1 MGATM
6 ATAPKQAENKTA
18 ANEVLLRVEG
28 VTKVYDGHVKAVDD
42 VSLEVKRG
50 EIFGLLGGS
59 GCGKSTLL
67 RMMAGF
73 ETPTKGKI
81 YLEG

>member
-1 MGATM
+1 M
-6 ATAPKQAENKTA
+6 ATAPKETMKAQQ
-18 ANEVLLRVEG
+18 EVLLRVEN
-28 VTKVYDGHVKAVDD
+28 VTKIYDGVVKAVDD
-42 VSLEVKRG
+42 VSLTVMKG
-50 EIFGLLGGS
+50 EIFALLGGS

-81 YLEG
+81 PVR